1 MNSHCQSMCVQ
12 LFLRLQFALQLPCSD
27 FVVTGLKLLLKVAYK
42 IVSHPV
48 SFKIVYMIVSHRIP
62 F

>member
-1 MNSHCQSMCVQ
+1 MTQVSIPS
-12 LFLRLQFALQLPCSD
+12 LFIFIVCRDVTLWVGGR
-27 FVVTGLKLLLKVAYK
+27 VTGLKLLLKVAYK